1 MNASGIS
8 AVMRSEFNS
17 ENALLAR
24 DFRKDFAGFSAF
36 FIWIK

>member
-8 AVMRSEFNS
+8 AVSAVGINT

-36 FIWIK
+36 FIW